1 MTVNL
6 TEGFMGR
13 LDDGVRLTVV
23 KLGGEASRQ
32 QMERVELQNGTMQ
45 GWGGG
50 ALGVLYIGW
59 GSEVR
64 GQGGRAATVIQFSLP
79 LVSKPITKGGG
90 DGKAPIYEG
99 KGGGTCGGLAQLHLS
114 ARE

>member
-45 GWGGG
+45 GWGGVL
-50 ALGVLYIGW
+50 LGCFI
-59 GSEVR
+59 
-64 GQGGRAATVIQFSLP
+64 
-79 LVSKPITKGGG
+79 
-90 DGKAPIYEG
+90 
-99 KGGGTCGGLAQLHLS
+99 
-114 ARE
+114 